1 MLERIFIL
9 KRWDIIGG
17 WEKKLHNEKLY
28 VLYFSSDIIRVIK
41 LRWTR
46 LIAHL
51 GNMKNAYEFFVRK
64 SEERDVCQG
73 LGLFERITLKWVAE
87 GCGVIV
93 CTGLVGFRV
102 VTSDVLW

>member
-1 MLERIFIL
+1 M
-9 KRWDIIGG
+9 
-17 WEKKLHNEKLY
+17 
-28 VLYFSSDIIRVIK
+28 YFSSDIIRVIK
-41 LRWTR
+41 LRRIRWTR
-46 LIAHL
+46 YIAHIE
-51 GNMKNAYEFFVRK
+51 NMINPYEFFVRK

-102 VTSDVLW
+102 VTSDVLL